1 MESEIPAK
9 RSTRQSRGKGE
20 NSSTDTG
27 TEEVAKQ
34 EVEAVAIEMED
45 HVTTADVEVG
55 EDDIPGAMAT
65 DAKEEEMAGLEE
77 PDMQDD
83 GETWTEKK
91 IF

>member
-1 MESEIPAK
+1 M
-9 RSTRQSRGKGE
+9 
-20 NSSTDTG
+20 
-27 TEEVAKQ
+27 AKQ

-45 HVTTADVEVG
+45 HVTTADVEAG

-83 GETWTEKK
+83 GET
-91 IF
+91 